1 MIYPLSGVSIERQ
14 GLRKEAIAPII
25 PAVLAVG
32 ARVAPYA
39 IKAAGWGLKA
49 LGWGAKAVKAAAPVA
64 KTVANSAVKGAK
76 FAGKAVGQAG
86 QQFSNVGSALKAGN
100 VGQAAKSAWQG
111 TKTTIN
117 AGEHALR
124 PITNQINGAANT
136 LVNKGGFVN
145 KTMGY
150 GLKGVNEFGVK
161 MMTPKNI
168 AIGYG
173 LDKGLEAGLN
183 AAGSGAVEE
192 AAQQIPQQAGNMVR
206 RAPNRT
212 AYSMIRKGVNNVP
225 R

>member
-1 MIYPLSGVSIERQ
+1 MMYYYNRAPVGL
-14 GLRKEAIAPII
+14 GLRKTA
-25 PAVLAVG
+25 
-32 ARVAPYA
+32 
-39 IKAAGWGLKA
+39 A
-49 LGWGAKAVKAAAPVA
+49 LGAVISIGAKVLPHAVKFGRLAL
-64 KTVANSAVKGAK
+64 NGAK

-86 QQFSNVGSALKAGN
+86 KQFATAGRAIKAGN
-100 VGQAAKSAWQG
+100 VGTAAKSAWQG

-136 LVNKGGFVN
+136 LINRGGFAN
-145 KTMGY
+145 KTVGY

-161 MMTPKNI
+161 MMTPKNM

-183 AAGSGAVEE
+183 AAGLGAVEE

-206 RAPNRT
+206 RAPTRT